1 MRTLNAYIHY
11 QAKGLNFSP
20 KKLNHLW
27 GLLALTTLAFTSCN
41 DTTETI
47 PVQQQ
52 EIIEAVY
59 ASGYLVPDEEYQL
72 FAQTEGVVAQKLVEE
87 GAEVKAG
94 DPVYILGSS
103 QQDARFTETQE
114 RYRLAQLNLSENS
127 PVLQELRA
135 GVQAAKT
142 KLAYD
147 SVNYHRYKNLIEAG
161 ATSPAEWD
169 RMRLAYENSQSEYRA
184 QQSRLQRTINQLQQE
199 LTSARS
205 QLNIASDESGR
216 YIVRS
221 DRDGKV
227 YYTAKRVGELVKRNE
242 LLATLGKSEQFH
254 LELQIDE
261 LDIRKISLGQ
271 EVLTELDAFPGQL
284 FRARVSKIYPQVSAR
299 EQAVRVEATFTDSLP
314 AGFSGL
320 SAEGNIIIA
329 RKQNA
334 LVIPKEALV
343 SEDSVWIRQEGEE
356 RKIRI
361 QKGIETLDRVEVL
374 AGLDAQTQ
382 LLMK

>member
-1 MRTLNAYIHY
+1 MNTLKALIRSSVNDYTA
-11 QAKGLNFSP
+11 ALKNP
-20 KKLNHLW
+20 LW
-27 GLLALTTLAFTSCN
+27 SLLTITTFTFTACN
-41 DTTETI
+41 DNAETI
-47 PVQQQ
+47 PVAQQ

-94 DPVYILGSS
+94 DPIYILGST
-103 QQDARFTETQE
+103 QQDARYTDTQE
-114 RYRLAQLNLSENS
+114 RYRQAQLNLGENS

-135 GVQAAKT
+135 GVQAART

-161 ATSPAEWD
+161 ATSPAEFD
-169 RMRLAYENSQSEYRA
+169 RMRLAYENSQSEYWA
-184 QQSRLQRTINQLQQE
+184 QQSRLQRTTNQLQQE
-199 LTSARS
+199 LTTARS

-242 LLATLGKSEQFH
+242 LLATLGRSNQYH

-261 LDIRKISLGQ
+261 LDIRKIALGQ
-271 EVLTELDAFPGQL
+271 EVLTELDAFPGKL

-314 AGFSGL
+314 GGFSGL

-343 SEDSVWIRQEGEE
+343 GDDSVWITKEG
-356 RKIRI
+356 KAQKVRI
-361 QKGIETLDRVEVL
+361 QKGIETMDRVEVL

-382 LLMK
+382 LLIE